1 MTKKAKNICTVTLK
15 QQDVH
20 IGTFRQTQD
29 IFIKYKRNWNLIE
42 HYTIEF

>member
-20 IGTFRQTQD
+20 IGTFRPTQD
-29 IFIKYKRNWNLIE
+29 IFI
-42 HYTIEF
+42 